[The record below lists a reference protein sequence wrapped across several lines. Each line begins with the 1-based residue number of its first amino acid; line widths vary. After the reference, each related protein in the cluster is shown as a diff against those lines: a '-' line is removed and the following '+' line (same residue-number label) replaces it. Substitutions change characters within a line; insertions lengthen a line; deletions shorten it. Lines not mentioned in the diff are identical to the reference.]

1 MFFQTNVFRTIDG
14 KCNNLENPLWGSRTI
29 AMRRILPSITD
40 LFKVDQ
46 YFTSDLGKINIIFE
60 YDESFIHLFDGV
72 FNQYFLCLVG
82 LPCVDDFRFA
92 RFCPG
97 WKHNCNNGTTG
108 YFMSKYCRET
118 CNTCNNGGKKIH
130 FSWETFFYSY

>member
-1 MFFQTNVFRTIDG
+1 M
-14 KCNNLENPLWGSRTI
+14 ENPLWGSRTI

-46 YFTSDLGKINIIFE
+46 YFTSDLGKKIHYSNLMKVIIIFV
-60 YDESFIHLFDGV
+60 FIHRLDDIS
-72 FNQYFLCLVG
+72 NQYLWWLVG

-118 CNTCNNGGKKIH
+118 CNTCNNGGAKIH
-130 FSWETFFYSY
+130 FSWETFFYSYWLSKFKL